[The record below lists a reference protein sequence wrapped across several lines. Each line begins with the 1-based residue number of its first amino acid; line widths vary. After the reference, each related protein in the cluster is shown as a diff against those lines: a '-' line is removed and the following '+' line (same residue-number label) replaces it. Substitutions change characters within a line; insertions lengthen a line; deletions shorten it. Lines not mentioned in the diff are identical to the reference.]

1 MRSHHFLYTF
11 AAGDL
16 FFAVMNFFQ
25 GMYGVGILV
34 ALAGIGALLW
44 LITSSSAGGLEPTD
58 EPLAA
63 REEEGTRKGP
73 ECVRTPA
80 LPSSTS

>member
-34 ALAGIGALLW
+34 ALAGIGALL
-44 LITSSSAGGLEPTD
+44 
-58 EPLAA
+58 LAYYLQQ
-63 REEEGTRKGP
+63 RGR
-73 ECVRTPA
+73 
-80 LPSSTS
+80 S